1 MDRGS
6 LKKGRMAK
14 GRGDACAFIKLQVV
28 LLQQSSFI
36 CHNLP
41 LQIVIDACVDY
52 KYKSMEVY

>member
-1 MDRGS
+1 MDRES

-14 GRGDACAFIKLQVV
+14 RGGDACAFVKLQVV

-41 LQIVIDACVDY
+41 LQIVIYACVEY